1 MQAEGHAL
9 EPQSRRTDGD
19 DLRIVPEDGYKLRCP
34 GKARRADSQQQHE
47 RHLDA
52 EPEALLHPMVQA
64 GAVVEAAHRLKA
76 LTEADHGRAAE
87 HHDPLHHAHSGD
99 GRVSIGPGR
108 LIEADGS
115 HAGKSLPGQRRQTAL
130 EDPQIIIGLQFHMG
144 KMDLKVTALGAAD
157 QQQAKADKLADD
169 GSPSSAGDPQIQHKD
184 QQRVQTD
191 VQYRAAGDAHHGISG
206 AALKTK
212 LVIQHQR

>member
-1 MQAEGHAL
+1 
-9 EPQSRRTDGD
+9 
-19 DLRIVPEDGYKLRCP
+19 
-34 GKARRADSQQQHE
+34 
-47 RHLDA
+47 
-52 EPEALLHPMVQA
+52 MVQA

-76 LTEADHGRAAE
+76 LAEADHGRAAE

-115 HAGKSLPGQRRQTAL
+115 YAGKTLPGQRRQTAL

-191 VQYRAAGDAHHGISG
+191 VQYRAAGDAHHGVSG